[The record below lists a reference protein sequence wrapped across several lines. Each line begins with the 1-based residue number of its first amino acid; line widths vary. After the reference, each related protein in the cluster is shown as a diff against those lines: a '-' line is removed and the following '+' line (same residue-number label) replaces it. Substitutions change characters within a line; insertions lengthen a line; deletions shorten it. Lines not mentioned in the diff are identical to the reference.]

1 MPPSASR
8 TLLVGEE
15 LKHIKGV
22 TACSDSEAL
31 AVVCGCT
38 SHDASRNIAYDSGG
52 CLPCVHQDCSYYIQN
67 FVETILESYHVAY

>member
-1 MPPSASR
+1 MAQP
-8 TLLVGEE
+8 LLVGEV

-22 TACSDSEAL
+22 SACSDSEAL
-31 AVVCGCT
+31 AVVCACE
-38 SHDASRNIAYDSGG
+38 SRDACVNIAYDSGG